1 MQLNDKVFRFH
12 VRTSGSLQASFVFE
26 TAEETDEWIASEFQS
41 LRNKYG
47 DQLKYEVKTLDGL
60 KVGDECHVIGDGDED
75 YVIEAVIMWSRA
87 NYGFVLGPHG
97 FIEHVSK
104 CYAIE
109 GLL

>member
-26 TAEETDEWIASEFQS
+26 TAEEADEWIASEFQS

-47 DQLKYEVKTLDGL
+47 DQLKCEVRTLDGL
-60 KVGDECHVIGDGDED
+60 KVGDECHVIGDDDE
-75 YVIEAVIMWSRA
+75 

-104 CYAIE
+104 CYAVE